1 MAGIGSSAD
10 DRHRDVHVFTDEE
23 TGLRGL
29 TVLDDAGLGP
39 AVGACRSRPYVDE
52 TRAIADARRQAQT
65 TTAKALIAGLP
76 VSGGCTTLLSNSPIG
91 SRAAAPM
98 PAIGRA
104 VDTLSGRYFLMPDLQ
119 GDLRDM
125 DQAATGTR
133 YVLGQHADMEID
145 AIEAT
150 ALGLRFGIE
159 AAVRRK
165 LGRDTLMGAS
175 IGIVGLGAVGFRLA
189 ELLRQEGARLTV
201 ADRDP
206 RRTERAVG
214 ALGINC
220 VATEEI
226 IHLDLDVFAPTAAK
240 DTIDEGMLSHL
251 RCKIVAGAVDDPL
264 RSPALDTAFHE
275 RGILYAPDT
284 VINAGGLISL
294 AQPLLPRDAARK
306 PVLQQLQAIGSR
318 MNDLIERGLREN
330 RPTAVIAQ
338 LMADEARA
346 ERSPQEVTPLLAS

>member
-1 MAGIGSSAD
+1 MAGIGPVAD
-10 DRHRDVHVFTDEE
+10 DQHRNVHFFTDEE

-29 TVLDDAGLGP
+29 IAIDDISLGP
-39 AVGACRSRPYVDE
+39 AVGACRSRPYVEE
-52 TRAIADARRQAQT
+52 TRALADAQRQART
-65 TTAKALIAGLP
+65 TTIKALIAGLP
-76 VSGGCTTLLSNSPIG
+76 VSGGCTTLLSNSPVG
-91 SRAAAPM
+91 SRATAPM

-104 VDTLSGRYFLMPDLQ
+104 VDKLDGRYFLMPDLQ

-125 DQAATGTR
+125 DEAAAGTR
-133 YVLGQHADMEID
+133 HVLGRRADMEID

-159 AAVRRK
+159 AAVRCK
-165 LGRDTLMGAS
+165 LGRETLMGVR
-175 IGIVGLGAVGFRLA
+175 IGIVGLGPVGFRLA

-214 ALGINC
+214 TLGISC

-226 IHLDLDVFAPTAAK
+226 IHLDLDVLAPTAAK

-251 RCKIVAGAVDDPL
+251 RSKIIAGAVDDPL
-264 RSPALDTAFHE
+264 RSPALGIAFHK
-275 RGILYAPDT
+275 RGVLYAPDT

-294 AQPLLPRDAARK
+294 VQSLMPRNAAQTPL
-306 PVLQQLQAIGSR
+306 LQQLQAIGSR
-318 MNDLIERGLREN
+318 MSEVIERGLREN
-330 RPTAVIAQ
+330 QPTAVITQ
-338 LMADEARA
+338 LIAEEAWA
-346 ERSPQEVTPLLAS
+346 ERANQQATPLLAS

>member
-10 DRHRDVHVFTDEE
+10 DQHRDVHFFTDEE

-29 TVLDDAGLGP
+29 TALDDISLGP
-39 AVGACRSRPYVDE
+39 AVGACRSRPYVE
-52 TRAIADARRQAQT
+52 EARAIADAQRQART
-65 TTAKALIAGLP
+65 ITAKALIAGLS

-91 SRAAAPM
+91 NRAAAPM
-98 PAIGRA
+98 PAVGRA
-104 VDTLSGRYFLMPDLQ
+104 VDKLNGRYFLMPDLE

-125 DQAATGTR
+125 DQAATGTCH
-133 YVLGQHADMEID
+133 VLGRHADMEID

-150 ALGLRFGIE
+150 AQGLRFGIE

-165 LGRDTLMGAS
+165 LERENLMGVR
-175 IGIVGLGAVGFRLA
+175 IGIVGLGSVGFRLA
-189 ELLRQEGARLTV
+189 ELLRQEGARLIV

-251 RCKIVAGAVDDPL
+251 RCKIVAGAIDDPL
-264 RSPALDTAFHE
+264 RSPALGAAFHE

-294 AQPLLPRDAARK
+294 VQPLLPRDDVRTS
-306 PVLQQLQAIGSR
+306 VLQQLQAIGSR
-318 MNDLIERGLREN
+318 MNELIERAQKEN

-338 LMADEARA
+338 LMAEEALA
-346 ERSPQEVTPLLAS
+346 ERSSQEVMPLLAS